1 MGADVEMV
9 ASSAGMRALH
19 HALDCNQEAAAPFLE
34 KCADDEDNR
43 LLQDCLHEFI
53 DPISLCL
60 PCVYVHY
67 VLIVLSLACRR
78 TIPGRV
84 TTRATRLLKFCGG
97 THRPLHAATTTPT
110 AILATHPRRLHIGTP
125 TSSTTA
131 SPSKRHQ
138 QQQHPQLRPAPPPPP
153 PPTSFTS
160 HSQLPHRLPRL
171 TAIHRR
177 HATTATAIPATPSS
191 STTTSPSQRQQQQ
204 QQQ

>member
-1 MGADVEMV
+1 MGADVEMA

-19 HALDCNQEAAAPFLE
+19 HALDCNQEAAALFLE

-84 TTRATRLLKFCGG
+84 TTSATRLLKFCGG

-131 SPSKRHQ
+131 SPSQRHQ
-138 QQQHPQLRPAPPPPP
+138 QHHRAPVSG
-153 PPTSFTS
+153 TSS
-160 HSQLPHRLPRL
+160 SS
-171 TAIHRR
+171 
-177 HATTATAIPATPSS
+177 TPSS
-191 STTTSPSQRQQQQ
+191 GQPHHHHRHQPASPATASSPTACPA
-204 QQQ
+204 